1 MEFSNRTVYLACKK
15 KEKSASLWHR
25 LKNERVSC
33 HSSDLCGEEQLND
46 IENFSR

>member
-15 KEKSASLWHR
+15 KKKEEKSASLWHR
-25 LKNERVSC
+25 LKNSG
-33 HSSDLCGEEQLND
+33 DLCGEEQLNA